1 MPKRSKSVNFKDKK
15 LISTN
20 TFQRRPTRYG
30 SEENLFNTS
39 GCSKPNQ
46 SRSKSFERNSSKSV
60 LNDKY
65 HNFETR
71 LEKVQL
77 YYENLCKA
85 KDQQLETLRIS
96 HHRRL
101 ERLNSLEKQYKLLK
115 DHLKSYTGNEKASND
130 TAANKNASSDNTIKG
145 YTRKDNQSL
154 WNETKFLRKEN
165 ESLCN
170 ENFSL
175 KEEIDLLKVKSDHQH
190 EQIENLKMELN
201 LKLDNKQE
209 HYEKLLSNCEKELK
223 MTKEKLRVSNEEI
236 ASYKLKLNE
245 LDKNC
250 DELVDERIKYV
261 DLCTKL
267 SNENKKLYKKWF
279 QSRKADSK
287 YRMLLIDQMNRCS
300 QAKIKRKVFQR
311 KSTNSNEMSSF
322 SSTESLSDSMSEL
335 NIIKV

>member
-1 MPKRSKSVNFKDKK
+1 MR
-15 LISTN
+15 I
-20 TFQRRPTRYG
+20 
-30 SEENLFNTS
+30 
-39 GCSKPNQ
+39 
-46 SRSKSFERNSSKSV
+46 
-60 LNDKY
+60 
-65 HNFETR
+65 
-71 LEKVQL
+71 EKVKL

-115 DHLKSYTGNEKASND
+115 DHLKSYTGNEKTSNEFPTNRNISND
-130 TAANKNASSDNTIKG
+130 NPVKG
-145 YTRKDNQSL
+145 YTRKDNESL

-165 ESLCN
+165 ESLVN

-190 EQIENLKMELN
+190 EQIENLQMELN
-201 LKLDNKQE
+201 LKLDSKQE
-209 HYEKLLSNCEKELK
+209 NYDKLLSNCEKELK
-223 MTKEKLRVSNEEI
+223 TCKEKLRVSNEEI
-236 ASYKLKLNE
+236 TSLKLKLDE

-287 YRMLLIDQMNRCS
+287 YRMLLIDQMNKCT

-311 KSTNSNEMSSF
+311 KSTHSNEISSF
-322 SSTESLSDSMSEL
+322 SSTESLSDSISDM
-335 NIIKV
+335 KVCKKLP